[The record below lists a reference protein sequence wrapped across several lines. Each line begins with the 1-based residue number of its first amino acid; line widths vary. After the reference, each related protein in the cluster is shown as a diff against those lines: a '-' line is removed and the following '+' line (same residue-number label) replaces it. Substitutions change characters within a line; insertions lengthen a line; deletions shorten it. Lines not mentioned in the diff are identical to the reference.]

1 MNRTTQ
7 SHKPKVLLDRDIQ
20 NPRFDAGTLFEVLA
34 DDPYESKVKVQ
45 SLDPGDSG
53 VILCNREILR
63 EVTSL
68 EALVLLPVKPVRNR
82 LKIYRD
88 QEWLKEIPVIS
99 ENKRVVVKDK
109 FEGIVKFKG
118 VVREYGPGI
127 RFIVEIQDGTN
138 DPIKRKQCFS
148 IQDLRLLEGR
158 EIHHG
163 HNSVVPRLPS
173 KKKLSVGITRC
184 DPAPWH
190 QDKLRDFCDSESAP
204 LRINDRVVW
213 VSDHGPEYG
222 TVRWL
227 GHLHDTSED
236 LMVGVEFDNQ
246 VGTGTGKYRDRQL
259 FEAQLG
265 HASLIPLLGLLK
277 ADDYL
282 GEQAPVDYG
291 NSCFYTSHIDRR
303 LKLPTPSYFQEFY
316 EDKQKYGGSSRG
328 PSQSTSESV
337 NLVNPLY
344 EKRQALNA
352 QSETKVPG
360 ERQQTL
366 DKGNCSTND
375 LVSVLGQ
382 TAADVAELC
391 NQKRGI
397 QGHHNSCYLDAT
409 LFAMFSCT
417 TLFDDIL
424 NRDREPHDIPQYE
437 EIQKVLRD
445 DIVNT
450 LRRDRYVPS
459 KNVMRLR
466 QLLDDL
472 GCVSGL
478 TTEEKDPEEFLNS
491 LFHALSVKPF
501 LKLSSQQ
508 ETHLYQ
514 LFVAKNELLE
524 IPTVQQLFHQSIYE
538 CKLKFQ
544 RAPKALII
552 QMPRCGKQ
560 FKLYDYIV
568 PSLKLDITDALEDSY
583 RFCYVCGRQATLE
596 CWECFRPDVGLECT
610 SYCDSCSK
618 TVHQHKDRTDHKQ
631 EPLLIKDSFR
641 KDAPLRREVM
651 DLFAVV
657 CIETS
662 HYVCFVKCPV
672 KNKHTWCFFDS
683 MADREGG
690 EDGHNIPKVDNYLDA
705 DNWFEQKGLEKL
717 RDLSRA
723 DKARADKI
731 LPGMTRRLL
740 SDAYMCMYE
749 NKFVKQYE

>member
-1 MNRTTQ
+1 MDCMCSKKRR
-7 SHKPKVLLDRDIQ
+7 PRGDGDMYLPRDR
-20 NPRFDAGTLFEVLA
+20 
-34 DDPYESKVKVQ
+34 
-45 SLDPGDSG
+45 
-53 VILCNREILR
+53 
-63 EVTSL
+63 
-68 EALVLLPVKPVRNR
+68 
-82 LKIYRD
+82 
-88 QEWLKEIPVIS
+88 
-99 ENKRVVVKDK
+99 
-109 FEGIVKFKG
+109 
-118 VVREYGPGI
+118 
-127 RFIVEIQDGTN
+127 
-138 DPIKRKQCFS
+138 
-148 IQDLRLLEGR
+148 
-158 EIHHG
+158 HG

-173 KKKLSVGITRC
+173 KKKLSSGITRC

-190 QDKLRDFCDSESAP
+190 QERLRDFCESESAP

-303 LKLPTPSYFQEFY
+303 LKLPTSSHFQDFY
-316 EDKQKYGGSSRG
+316 EDKQKHGGSSRG
-328 PSQSTSESV
+328 LSQPTSDAV
-337 NLVNPLY
+337 NHVNPLY
-344 EKRQALNA
+344 EKCQALNA
-352 QSETKVPG
+352 QAEAKVSG
-360 ERQQTL
+360 ERQQTS
-366 DKGNCSTND
+366 DKGNSTTNNC
-375 LVSVLGQ
+375 VPVLGR

-391 NQKRGI
+391 NVNRGI

-417 TLFDDIL
+417 HTFDDIL
-424 NRDREPHDIPQYE
+424 NREPEHDDIEQYE

-459 KNVMRLR
+459 ENVMRLR
-466 QLLDDL
+466 QLLDGL

-491 LFHALSVKPF
+491 LFQALNVQPF

-514 LFVAKNELLE
+514 LFVAKNDLLK
-524 IPTVQQLFHQSIYE
+524 IPTVQQLFHQSIHE
-538 CKLKFQ
+538 CKLKLKKIP
-544 RAPKALII
+544 RALII

-560 FKLYDYIV
+560 FKLYDHIV
-568 PSLKLDITDALEDSY
+568 PSLKLDITDALENSP
-583 RFCYVCGRQATLE
+583 RFCYVCGRQATQE
-596 CWECFRPDVGLECT
+596 CWECFRADVGLECT

-618 TVHQHKDRTDHKQ
+618 TVHQHQDRIDHKQ
-631 EPLLIKDSFR
+631 TALSDESYGE
-641 KDAPLRREVM
+641 DAPPLRKFM

-662 HYVCFVKCPV
+662 HYVCFVKCPEG
-672 KNKHTWCFFDS
+672 KNTWCFFDS

-690 EDGHNIPKVDNYLDA
+690 EDGHNIPKVDSFEDA
-705 DNWFEQKGLEKL
+705 DTWFGPKGLEKL
-717 RDLSRA
+717 RNISSS
-723 DKARADKI
+723 DKSKL
-731 LPGMTRRLL
+731 LPSKARRLL
-740 SDAYMCMYE
+740 CDAYMCMYLD
-749 NKFVKQYE
+749 KFARQYN